1 MTHSFYMCAHTTVIT
16 CPVGVTDTLIELIA
30 SGMGYTADAVGSERT
45 YTALTFLIAVST
57 IVLLD

>member
-1 MTHSFYMCAHTTVIT
+1 MCAHTTVIT